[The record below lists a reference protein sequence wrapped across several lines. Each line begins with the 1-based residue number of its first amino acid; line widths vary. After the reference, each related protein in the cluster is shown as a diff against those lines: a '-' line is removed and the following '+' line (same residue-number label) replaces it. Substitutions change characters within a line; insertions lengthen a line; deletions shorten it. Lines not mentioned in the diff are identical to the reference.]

1 MAAAAAPVPAPPN
14 PLLRNLGQIGDWMN
28 VEAERIADEEDTN
41 PSADANDFAVFLEM
55 AVNDDFLVNN
65 PALGGQ
71 LVGPPGWEQ
80 EIRRLVM
87 IVWGDPKMTTR
98 QKIENIAGN
107 LRRPQGGRRRR
118 RRGGAKTE
126 AELYEWLAANAS
138 KLCEDAR
145 PPWWVDQTAG
155 GFAEFLVNVVSVNL
169 GDEPPPGWATALTRR
184 VKKVWADEKIDP
196 DFWDCVEFVNK
207 VADLKLG
214 GADKENK
221 PPAAAAA
228 RTWDEVWDYMGEQFN
243 RIVAAETE
251 TPASDGGEFGR
262 WLADTIAGEMD
273 GIMPDGFTD
282 RVEELSRTHW
292 QRGNVRSWL
301 ESILSNLRPP
311 RRVLAA
317 EGKPRDGGHRPDEQF
332 SSPVLK
338 VLKAMSINKIEVVGT
353 AGDHKAMYSS
363 DYDLME
369 SVPLTAKATKQF
381 QSLVK
386 KAGEVGVVT
395 DIKCGEV
402 PEWNLATS
410 DTYNREKER
419 DALAKLHDGGIITG
433 TEFKQGQALLR
444 KGLKGLSLV
453 TTRQELRFGVLR
465 WTPAEVAKGKK
476 TYRGRTFTLKECFTT
491 GMTKVDLVAW
501 VGDRYAE
508 VSNIIGWTKKGKLI
522 IPPVDSLKQDIDR
535 YASEGNWFK
544 VAKRLYSL
552 AKQQGKGKT
561 MKDLEK
567 VLNSHLGNI
576 GTVVSDLELL
586 KEFPAETKKHRA
598 EGLDEM
604 RDRMAK
610 LYYPKYDHATNPA
623 TLLPGLWTTLQDAT
637 KKELVKL
644 GLV

>member
-1 MAAAAAPVPAPPN
+1 
-14 PLLRNLGQIGDWMN
+14 MN

-80 EIRRLVM
+80 EVRRLVM
-87 IVWGDPKMTTR
+87 IVWGDPNMTTR

-107 LRRPQGGRRRR
+107 LRRPQGGRRARR

-214 GADKENK
+214 GRKPRLVRRRKLRGGDAEDDLYDWLVTNGERICDADDEESQS
-221 PPAAAAA
+221 ADEVA
-228 RTWDEVWDYMGEQFN
+228 RMLELFVREEYEGELPSPRVWVPRLRRLVRETWDDGDFSSDYDCVIFITKL
-243 RIVAAETE
+243 RDRHRAEME
-251 TPASDGGEFGR
+251 DESDTDE
-262 WLADTIAGEMD
+262 ADEGSEEMD
-273 GIMPDGFTD
+273 DAENEGG
-282 RVEELSRTHW
+282 R
-292 QRGNVRSWL
+292 
-301 ESILSNLRPP
+301 RP
-311 RRVLAA
+311 
-317 EGKPRDGGHRPDEQF
+317 EQF

-338 VLKAMSINKIEVVGT
+338 VLKAMSINKIQVVGT

-369 SVPLTAKATKQF
+369 SVPLTAKATQQF

-419 DALAKLHDGGIITG
+419 DALAKLHDGGIITNK
-433 TEFKQGQALLR
+433 EFKQGQALLR

-561 MKDLEK
+561 MRDLEK

-623 TLLPGLWTTLQDAT
+623 TLLPGLWTTLQEAT